1 MKKLASAFILIS
13 LMCVGCSATKET
25 KDKNET
31 KVSKEKPSPT
41 EIETREELAAA
52 HHIYTADSLT
62 QKSAFRRATN
72 EYLLITKQYKATK
85 YYAEAAYQT
94 ALLYNNPLNPS
105 ASDSAALFWFRKSLT
120 LPITEQEKEKANIY
134 IPMLERVMQ
143 LREELEKLR
152 EVDIKVNKRGG
163 KK

>member
-1 MKKLASAFILIS
+1 MKTLAVAFILLSI
-13 LMCVGCSATKET
+13 LFAGCSATKET
-25 KDKNET
+25 KDKNEN
-31 KVSKEKPSPT
+31 KELKEKT
-41 EIETREELAAA
+41 ETAEMVTKEELAAA

-72 EYLLITKQYKATK
+72 EYLLITKQFKATK
-85 YYAEAAYQT
+85 YYAEAVYQT
-94 ALLYNNPLNPS
+94 ALLYNNPLNPL

-120 LPITEQEKEKANIY
+120 LPITEQEREKANIY